1 MDHTFR
7 TLLRATTPRSLAAL
21 ARDAIGLFCGIT
33 LLWENY
39 VSLELSS
46 GPSMYPTINTRG
58 DYLLTLKNYKYGRG
72 IEVGDVVR
80 FHHPYFLGLH
90 GGKRVL
96 GLPGDFVSREDPLD
110 SAVGGKGE
118 MIRVPE
124 GHVYVV
130 GDNLPWSRDSRT
142 FGPLPMGLIN
152 GKIVAK
158 VRPPF
163 GVQWIENTLKPADE
177 NSV

>member
-1 MDHTFR
+1 MDHAFR
-7 TLLRATTPRSLAAL
+7 TLLRTATPRSIAAL
-21 ARDAIGLFCGIT
+21 ARDALGLFCGIT

-39 VSLELSS
+39 ITLELSS

-58 DYLLTLKNYKYGRG
+58 DYLLTLKNYKHGRG

-110 SAVGGKGE
+110 GGAGGRGE
-118 MIRVPE
+118 IIRVS
-124 GHVYVV
+124 
-130 GDNLPWSRDSRT
+130 L
-142 FGPLPMGLIN
+142 PLPLLLC
-152 GKIVAK
+152 
-158 VRPPF
+158 F
-163 GVQWIENTLKPADE
+163 GSDCADG
-177 NSV
+177 